1 MKKLNFFI
9 DNVATLASVVGSLTV
24 VGSALIWVY
33 NQMIA
38 KPIEKKRLEAE
49 KKRNEMMVK
58 VILKE
63 NKPLNESIKQLTERL
78 SESRNDRIAIHEN
91 LDQHEKMINEHE
103 KRIDEHSKR
112 LTVLET
118 KTETLNHDKRW

>member
-1 MKKLNFFI
+1 MKNLHFFT
-9 DNVATLASVVGSLTV
+9 DNVATLASVIGSLTV

-63 NKPLNESIKQLTERL
+63 NKPLNESIKQLTEWL
-78 SESRNDRIAIHEN
+78 SESKSDREAIHVN

>member
-1 MKKLNFFI
+1 MHFFI
-9 DNVATLASVVGSLTV
+9 DNIATLASVIGSLTV

-63 NKPLNESIKQLTERL
+63 NKPLNESIKQLTEWL

-103 KRIDEHSKR
+103 KRIDDHSKR

>member
-1 MKKLNFFI
+1 MKKLHFFI

-63 NKPLNESIKQLTERL
+63 NKPLNESIKQLTEWL

-112 LTVLET
+112 ITILET
-118 KTETLNHDKRW
+118 KTETLNHNKRW

>member
-1 MKKLNFFI
+1 MHFFI

-38 KPIEKKRLEAE
+38 KPIEKKRSEEE

-63 NKPLNESIKQLTERL
+63 NKPLNESIKQLTEWL
-78 SESRNDRIAIHEN
+78 YESRNDREAIHLN

-103 KRIDEHSKR
+103 KRIDDHSKR

-118 KTETLNHDKRW
+118 KTETLNYNKRW

>member
-1 MKKLNFFI
+1 MKNLNFFI

-63 NKPLNESIKQLTERL
+63 NKPLNESIKQLTEWL

-103 KRIDEHSKR
+103 KRIDDHSKR

>member
-1 MKKLNFFI
+1 MKNLRFFI
-9 DNVATLASVVGSLTV
+9 DNVGALASVVGSLTV

-38 KPIEKKRLEAE
+38 KPIEKKRSEEE

-63 NKPLNESIKQLTERL
+63 NKPLNESIKQLTEWL
-78 SESRNDRIAIHEN
+78 SESKSDREAIHVN
-91 LDQHEKMINEHE
+91 LDQHEKIINIHE
-103 KRIDEHSKR
+103 KRLDEHSKR

-118 KTETLNHDKRW
+118 KTETLNHNKRW

>member
-1 MKKLNFFI
+1 MKNLHFFI

-38 KPIEKKRLEAE
+38 KPIEKKRSEEE

-63 NKPLNESIKQLTERL
+63 NKPLNESIKQLTEWL

-118 KTETLNHDKRW
+118 KTETLNHNKRW

>member
-1 MKKLNFFI
+1 MHFFI

-38 KPIEKKRLEAE
+38 KPIEKKRSEAE

-63 NKPLNESIKQLTERL
+63 NKPLNESIKQLTEWL
-78 SESRNDRIAIHEN
+78 SESRNDRIAIHVN

-103 KRIDEHSKR
+103 KRIDDHSKR

-118 KTETLNHDKRW
+118 KTETLNNNKRW

>member
-1 MKKLNFFI
+1 MHFFI

-38 KPIEKKRLEAE
+38 KPIEKKRSEEE

-63 NKPLNESIKQLTERL
+63 NKPLNESIKQLTEWL
-78 SESRNDRIAIHEN
+78 SESRNDREAIHLN

-103 KRIDEHSKR
+103 KRIDDHSKR

-118 KTETLNHDKRW
+118 KTETLNHNKRW

>member
-1 MKKLNFFI
+1 MKKLGFFI
-9 DNVATLASVVGSLTV
+9 DNVATLASVIGSLTV

-63 NKPLNESIKQLTERL
+63 NKPLNESIKQLTEWL

-103 KRIDEHSKR
+103 KRIDDHSKR